1 MGDVNR
7 PPVLD
12 PIGAKSVNDGE
23 LDSEPDTV
31 VITAKESGVIDI
43 EIDIKPGSC
52 PNPISLK
59 SKGVLPVA
67 ILGTE
72 DFHVEAIDPEAILL
86 SREGIEEGIAPI
98 RYSYEDVATP
108 FEGEL
113 CGCHDRNGDGYMDLT
128 LKFETQELIEQLE
141 LNEVA
146 GETISLSLSG
156 NLKEEEGGN
165 PVAGED
171 CIWVLK

>member
-1 MGDVNR
+1 M
-7 PPVLD
+7 
-12 PIGAKSVNDGE
+12 
-23 LDSEPDTV
+23 
-31 VITAKESGVIDI
+31 
-43 EIDIKPGSC
+43 
-52 PNPISLK
+52 K

-146 GETISLSLSG
+146 GETISLSFRQSQRRRG
-156 NLKEEEGGN
+156 WQSS
-165 PVAGED
+165 
-171 CIWVLK
+171 CR

>member
-1 MGDVNR
+1 
-7 PPVLD
+7 
-12 PIGAKSVNDGE
+12 
-23 LDSEPDTV
+23 
-31 VITAKESGVIDI
+31 
-43 EIDIKPGSC
+43 
-52 PNPISLK
+52 
-59 SKGVLPVA
+59 
-67 ILGTE
+67 
-72 DFHVEAIDPEAILL
+72 
-86 SREGIEEGIAPI
+86 
-98 RYSYEDVATP
+98 
-108 FEGEL
+108 
-113 CGCHDRNGDGYMDLT
+113 LT